1 MPKQP
6 ALPRLS
12 HTMKK
17 KVTRREA
24 FLSEMDAVVPW
35 RCLLALIEPHDPKG
49 GRPPMPLE
57 TMLRVY
63 FLQNWYALSDPM
75 AEESLYDSDAMRHF
89 AGIELGDD
97 RIPDETTILDFRH
110 LLERHGLTEA
120 LFAEVNAHL
129 ADKGITLRS
138 GTLVDATIID
148 APSSTKNKAGARDP
162 EMSST
167 KKGNDWYFGM
177 KAHVGVDASSG
188 VTPKACP
195 WHDVH
200 SLQTTTAKTHDARV
214 WDDLLH
220 GAETSVWAELPLA
233 RHWSERQWRRLCQRG
248 AGGRVRGPRQGL
260 GGDAQGPQRR
270 PARPDRRG
278 HQPAHRQG
286 AGPGRAPV
294 PGDQAPVRLPED
306 ALPRAG
312 EEPGAALHAL
322 RPRQPVPDATA
333 TCGMRRS
340 LPRIAISAAQAAQTA
355 RKSPETAPSPIQ
367 SAFKQKPR
375 RSRSP

>member
-24 FLSEMDAVVPW
+24 FLAEMDAVVPW
-35 RCLLALIEPHDPKG
+35 TRLLALIEPHYPKAGPKG

-75 AEESLYDSDAMRHF
+75 AEESLYDSEAMRRF

-97 RIPDETTILDFRH
+97 RIPDETTILNFRH

-120 LFAEVNAHL
+120 IFAEVNAHL

-177 KAHVGVDASSG
+177 KAHVGVDADSG
-188 VTPKACP
+188 I
-195 WHDVH
+195 VH
-200 SLQTTTAKTHDARV
+200 SLETTTAKVHDSQV

-220 GAETSVWAELPLA
+220 GAETSVWADKGYVSAA
-233 RHWSERQWRRLCQRG
+233 RE
-248 AGGRVRGPRQGL
+248 A
-260 GGDAQGPQRR
+260 AF
-270 PARPDRRG
+270 
-278 HQPAHRQG
+278 
-286 AGPGRAPV
+286 AGPGKFWGVMRKAPKGGRLDPIEARTSTGSS
-294 PGDQAPVRLPED
+294 PGC
-306 ALPRAG
+306 G
-312 EEPGAALHAL
+312 PGSS
-322 RPRQPVPDATA
+322 T
-333 TCGMRRS
+333 
-340 LPRIAISAAQAAQTA
+340 
-355 RKSPETAPSPIQ
+355 PSG
-367 SAFKQKPR
+367 
-375 RSRSP
+375 